1 MSFLALVLLA
11 LGLAMDAT
19 AVAGA
24 RGLAAKRVRLRD
36 ALLVGVL
43 FGGFQAGM
51 PALGWLL
58 GDVLSSRILGWGHW
72 VTFVVLGGIGAKMI
86 FEARKPEDEGKEAR
100 SSAPTTEP
108 NVFGLRALFLLAI
121 ATSIDALAAG
131 ITLAVSGFP
140 IMTACAVIG
149 VVTAALSSAGVYVGH
164 RFGARFGKRLEV
176 FGGLVLAGLA
186 VKALVDHFHG

>member
-1 MSFLALVLLA
+1 MSFFALVLLA

-24 RGLAAKRVRLRD
+24 RGLAAKRVRVRD
-36 ALLVGVL
+36 ALLVAAL

-58 GDVLSSRILGWGHW
+58 GDVLSSRIMGWGHW

-86 FEARKPEDEGKEAR
+86 YEARKPEHPEEREKSESEAGD
-100 SSAPTTEP
+100 AA
-108 NVFGLRALFLLAI
+108 VFGLKVLALLAI

-131 ITLAVSGFP
+131 ISLAVSGVP
-140 IMTACAVIG
+140 IATACLVIG
-149 VVTAALSSAGVYVGH
+149 VVTAALSFGGVHVGH
-164 RFGARFGKRLEV
+164 RFGARFGKRLEIA
-176 FGGLVLAGLA
+176 GGMVLVGLA
-186 VKALVDHFHG
+186 VKALVDHFRA